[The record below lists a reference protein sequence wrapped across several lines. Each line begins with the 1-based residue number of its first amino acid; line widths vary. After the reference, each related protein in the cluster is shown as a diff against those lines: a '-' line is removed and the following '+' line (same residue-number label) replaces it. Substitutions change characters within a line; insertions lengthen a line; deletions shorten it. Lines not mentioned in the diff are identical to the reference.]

1 MDGLRNVF
9 GRVKP
14 ALLTWPNGVG
24 WLRAVW
30 ELLWAVP
37 VVLLCGWLGGF
48 MRFTVTDDMA
58 DLVMLA
64 IVAIFAP
71 AIGEEILFRATL
83 LPRPEESRLYGK
95 AILVSV
101 VAFVAWH
108 PLQALIFG
116 PGVVPIFLDPWFLLA
131 VAVLGLALA
140 RIYRATASLWPCV
153 LAHWLVVVGWKAFFG
168 GPPGPFS

>member
-14 ALLTWPNGVG
+14 ALVTWPNGVG
-24 WLRAVW
+24 WLRAVR
-30 ELLWAVP
+30 ELFWAVP
-37 VVLLCGWLGGF
+37 AILLCGWFGGF

-58 DLVMLA
+58 GLVTLA

-71 AIGEEILFRATL
+71 AIGEEILFRAAL

-101 VAFVAWH
+101 VAFVVWH
-108 PLQALIFG
+108 PLQALVFG
-116 PGVVPIFLDPWFLLA
+116 PDVVPIFLAPWFLLA

-140 RIYRATASLWPCV
+140 RIYQATASLWPCV
-153 LAHWLVVVGWKAFFG
+153 LAHWLIVVGWKAFFG